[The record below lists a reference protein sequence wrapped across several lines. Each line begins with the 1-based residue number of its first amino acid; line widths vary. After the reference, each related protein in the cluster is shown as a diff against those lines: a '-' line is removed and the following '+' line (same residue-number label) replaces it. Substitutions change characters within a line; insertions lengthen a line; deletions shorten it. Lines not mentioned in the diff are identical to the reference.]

1 MLILNIIIYI
11 YNVDIEYNYTY
22 IYIHIFILLYHVI
35 SCYIPVL
42 YPCIVVGCWLQ
53 APGRPVEPQWGK
65 RHRPHGESGRSA
77 LVAVWPVG
85 DLGVNFW
92 SITENS

>member
-1 MLILNIIIYI
+1 MLILNITIHI
-11 YNVDIEYNYTY
+11 Y